1 MKKIIFGILAMSL
14 STMALAENKYGVGLG
29 VGVSNSIYKGADDKA
44 YPVPL
49 LDINYGNFYVK
60 GITPGY
66 YLFRG
71 EDLSVSAFIDPMA
84 GFPIKAKDMGVG
96 YTNIDDRDFQA
107 MVGLRADLN
116 TGIAGIR
123 TGASVQFGE
132 HGSEAKI
139 SAFRPYNINDKFT
152 LVPGIYVKGFSGD
165 YTDYYFGVT
174 SDEVNRSKFDNLNRE
189 YKADAAASV
198 GANLTAEYKWNE
210 KFSLIGILGVEKFS
224 SEVTDSPIVN
234 EDPLFIASVGA
245 KYYF

>member
-49 LDINYGNFYVK
+49 LDINYGNFYIK

-96 YTNIDDRDFQA
+96 YTHIEDRDFQA

-174 SDEVNRSKFDNLNRE
+174 SEDVAKNSNIDRE

-198 GANLTAEYKWNE
+198 GATLTAEYKWNE
-210 KFSLIGILGVEKFS
+210 KLSLIGILGVEKFS

-234 EDPLFIASVGA
+234 EDPLFIGSIGA